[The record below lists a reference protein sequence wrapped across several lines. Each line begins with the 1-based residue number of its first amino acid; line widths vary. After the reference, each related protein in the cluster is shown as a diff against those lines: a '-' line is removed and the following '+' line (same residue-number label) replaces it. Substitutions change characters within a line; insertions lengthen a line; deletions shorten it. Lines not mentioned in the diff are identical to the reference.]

1 MMWRFIA
8 GLCLT
13 AVLAQSASA
22 QLLVMGDGAAKEC
35 FDRVKFGDP
44 GRHTTIANCEAA
56 LDDISLRIK
65 DRAATHVNVG
75 ILYMR
80 AKQYKK
86 SQHHYDAALKMAGD
100 LPEIH
105 INLSANYIYTGDYE
119 KALAAANKGIELGTD
134 KMPEALYNRA
144 MAYDYLDR
152 YNEAYHDLKRALEL
166 RPDWPPA
173 LKAIDNYEVTP
184 KSSGPQG

>member
-1 MMWRFIA
+1 MWKFIA

-13 AVLAQSASA
+13 ALLAQTATA

-35 FDRVKFGDP
+35 YERVKFGDP
-44 GRHTTIANCEAA
+44 GRGKTITNCEAA
-56 LDDISLRIK
+56 LDDISLRKK

-80 AKQYKK
+80 AKRFEK
-86 SQHHYDAALKMAGD
+86 SQEHYDSALKIAGD

-105 INLSANYIYTGDYE
+105 INLSANYIYTGQYE
-119 KALAAANKGIELGTD
+119 KALASANKGIELGTE
-134 KMPEALYNRA
+134 KMPEALFNRA
-144 MAYDYLDR
+144 MAYDHLER
-152 YNEAYHDLKRALEL
+152 YNEAYRDLKRALEL

-173 LKAIDNYEVTP
+173 LRAIDNYEVAP
-184 KSSGPQG
+184 KSSGPRG